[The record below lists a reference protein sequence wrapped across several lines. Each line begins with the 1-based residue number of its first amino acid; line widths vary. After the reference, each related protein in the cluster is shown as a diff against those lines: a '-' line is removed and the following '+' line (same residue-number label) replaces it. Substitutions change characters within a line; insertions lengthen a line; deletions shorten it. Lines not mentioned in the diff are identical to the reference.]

1 MLKNPC
7 DLWTAIEILS
17 KLQPVAVVETGTNCG
32 GSALFY
38 SDILRLLTIQ
48 CKVITIDINPKWSV
62 DPEAN
67 GITSLVG
74 YSTNR
79 VIVDAVGT
87 LVKAAT
93 DERGGHVL
101 VMLDS
106 DHSMENVVQ
115 ELQLYSGF
123 VTAGSYVIVE
133 DTNVNGHPSLK
144 DRGPGPWE
152 AVQAFLAHNN
162 DFEVDYSCQ
171 RHLQR
176 PIPAVIYGGAQYE
189 CKRYGA
195 LYNTALYSV
204 CIRTKCAT
212 NDRSQD
218 QLSKVSGR
226 QLRVGFLTYDLQRNT
241 EDVLFEVARLETS
254 LVKAF
259 AAVLADGECG
269 LAREIVHAC
278 LLSG

>member
-1 MLKNPC
+1 LPIDVREILANQEALDVVQRFNDLYYTSNVASDMVWRGVPILKNPC

-144 DRGPGPWE
+144 DHGPGPWE

-171 RHLQR
+171 RHLLTSN
-176 PIPAVIYGGAQYE
+176 P
-189 CKRYGA
+189 
-195 LYNTALYSV
+195 
-204 CIRTKCAT
+204 
-212 NDRSQD
+212 
-218 QLSKVSGR
+218 SGY
-226 QLRVGFLTYDLQRNT
+226 LRRGT
-241 EDVLFEVARLETS
+241 
-254 LVKAF
+254 
-259 AAVLADGECG
+259 
-269 LAREIVHAC
+269 I
-278 LLSG
+278 